1 MPDAVPTQ
9 SMSAESVR
17 TQFTF
22 WEGKPSRIP
31 SDRQCPPASE
41 LSPFGVANHIVSPEV
56 SAIDV
61 TESEVMPDALVYVVK
76 WPLRNW
82 LTPPLKVPAQTVPS
96 RLCKPDW
103 T

>member
-1 MPDAVPTQ
+1 MPDAVRTK
-9 SMSAESVR
+9 SRSGESVR
-17 TQFTF
+17 RQFTL

-31 SDRQCPPASE
+31 TDRHCPPASE
-41 LSPFGVANHIVSPEV
+41 FSPFGVANHIVSPEV

-82 LTPPLKVPAQTVPS
+82 LTPPLKGPAQTAPS
-96 RLCKPDW
+96 RL
-103 T
+103 

>member
-9 SMSAESVR
+9 SRSAESVR
-17 TQFTF
+17 RQFTL

-61 TESEVMPDALVYVVK
+61 TESEFMPYTLVYMVN

-82 LTPPLKVPAQTVPS
+82 LTSPLKVPAQTVPS
-96 RLCKPDW
+96 LL
-103 T
+103 